1 MSRPPAPRPPGPI
14 TSLVSPS
21 LPLLT
26 LIYSPPPRLP
36 SSHLFFFFFSHFSSV
51 CLGFPPLFLSPFL
64 FGAGGHWG
72 FALSPLQ
79 VSVGGVVSFPS
90 PTTLGF
96 LGFFWS
102 LPSSP
107 NPSSFL
113 GCFFFFFSLV
123 RFLIIF
129 FFFAF
134 LHAEV
139 CMTHVVEGERLRKV
153 QGSVCVACLNA
164 MCVDVVRRAPA
175 QRAPLKTSFSFFL
188 LFSPFRLS
196 PLFFFSLSL
205 FPLPEAGLAVPLS
218 AASRQDGP
226 AVPSRP
232 WRPSRRPLALTG
244 ASQARPP
251 APLPLCLAAPA
262 TPRPGPPPAAP
273 HGAQPQRLQQR
284 LGGLGLLPPARPR
297 QDPRHPRQEVR
308 GSPGAITEEPQIG
321 SIGLGLQGWG
331 AGGGTPGWRL
341 GGWGSPMM
349 VSQ

>member
-1 MSRPPAPRPPGPI
+1 MHLCEQTSRPAPARPHHLFGF
-14 TSLVSPS
+14 TLSPTAHS
-21 LPLLT
+21 DLFPPA
-26 LIYSPPPRLP
+26 SPPFIC
-36 SSHLFFFFFSHFSSV
+36 SFFFFSHFSSV

-64 FGAGGHWG
+64 FGAGGHQG

-79 VSVGGVVSFPS
+79 VSGGVASFPS

-96 LGFFWS
+96 LEFFWP

-113 GCFFFFFSLV
+113 GCFFFFFLV
-123 RFLIIF
+123 RFLF

-175 QRAPLKTSFSFFL
+175 RRAPLKTSFSFFL

-196 PLFFFSLSL
+196 PLFSLLSL

-232 WRPSRRPLALTG
+232 GRPSRRPLALAG

-251 APLPLCLAAPA
+251 APLPLHLAAAAP
-262 TPRPGPPPAAP
+262 PRPGPPPAAP

-297 QDPRHPRQEVR
+297 QDPRRPRQEVR
-308 GSPGAITEEPQIG
+308 GSPGAVTASHNLVP
-321 SIGLGLQGWG
+321 
-331 AGGGTPGWRL
+331 
-341 GGWGSPMM
+341 
-349 VSQ
+349 